1 MKKLSYLSLSLMMA
15 FPAMAADNAC
25 NSQTDSSP
33 SSLGATGWA
42 EGATGGCGAPAKHTY
57 TVTNRQQL
65 IDALYDGQPTILPSG
80 EWVEPS
86 HQKKIIYIKGSID
99 LNADENGN
107 PIKPEHYMA
116 MCSGNTFTS
125 YDQFFAKYLKTYTPQ
140 QWNKQSLVNGRPPE
154 LSGELESLRQCFSK
168 KQSQHIV
175 LRVGSNTSLIGLGSD
190 AEIKHGQLRLGQLR
204 FDRAANKERPY
215 NFKAENIVIRNIRFT
230 DAFDDFP
237 GWGPRDSFKVDK
249 KQFGQGNC
257 SDVYVDDTKNPTGC
271 SLRGGRWNS
280 EYDNITVE
288 NAQQV
293 WIDHNSFSDGE
304 RTDDKFPPVWEA
316 PYNEKTQK
324 VQHHDALLD
333 IVGASSNVTVSNNH
347 FKHHD
352 KVGLIGG
359 SDSANKLTGYGPS
372 ALDVTMHDN
381 YYETTGQR
389 MPRVRFG
396 RVHVYNNVYDVD
408 YRKSPYPKYRLG
420 DAMMV
425 GTAGKIFAENN
436 VFNVPGKQ
444 KDIINKLIGFS
455 SKQKN
460 KDKCMAQGWSEA
472 ECGSYYF
479 AHNNVLN
486 GTEVDLIPVASK
498 KAAKSSSNAPLTILD
513 PNSDQSYW
521 LPSKN
526 YSYLL
531 KPTARL
537 SEHVKTN
544 AGSGKLAQ

>member
-1 MKKLSYLSLSLMMA
+1 MKTFPLLTLPLVMA
-15 FPAMAADNAC
+15 FPAMAADNSCSKA
-25 NSQTDSSP
+25 TDSNP

-42 EGATGGCGAPAKHTY
+42 EGATGGCGAPAERVY

-65 IDALYDGQPTILPSG
+65 LDALYDGKPAITADG
-80 EWVEPS
+80 AWVEPS
-86 HQKKIIYIKGSID
+86 HQKKIIYVKGSID

-107 PIKPEHYMA
+107 AIKPEHYMA
-116 MCSGNTFTS
+116 MCSNKFNS
-125 YDQFFAKYLKTYTPQ
+125 YDVFFDQYLKTYLPHE
-140 QWNKQSLVNGRPPE
+140 WNKQSLVNGRPPE

-175 LRVGSNTSLIGLGSD
+175 LRVGSNTSIIGLGAD

-204 FDRAANKERPY
+204 FDREANKEKPY
-215 NFKAENIVIRNIRFT
+215 NFKAENIVIRNIHFT

-249 KQFGQGNC
+249 KEFGQGNC
-257 SDVYVDDTKNPTGC
+257 SDVYVDDKTNPTGC
-271 SLRGGRWNS
+271 KIRGGRWNS

-288 NAQQV
+288 NASQV
-293 WIDHNSFSDGE
+293 WIDHNSFSDGD
-304 RTDDKFPPVWEA
+304 RTDDKFPPVWQA

-333 IVGASSNVTVSNNH
+333 VVGASTKVTISHNQ

-381 YYETTGQR
+381 FYDTTGQR

-396 RVHVYNNVYDVD
+396 RVHVYNNVYNVD

-436 VFNVPGKQ
+436 VFNVPGKE
-444 KDIINKLIGFS
+444 KDIINKMIGFS
-455 SKQKN
+455 SKQSNKN
-460 KDKCMAQGWSEA
+460 KCIKQGWSEA
-472 ECGSYYF
+472 QCGSYYY
-479 AHNNVLN
+479 AQNMVLN
-486 GTEVDLIPVASK
+486 GKAVNLIDVATK
-498 KAAKSSSNAPLTILD
+498 KAEKSKSNAKLEILD
-513 PNSDQSYW
+513 PNSNASYW
-521 LPSKN
+521 IPNKT

-531 KPTARL
+531 KPTDNLEKQVIDNSGA
-537 SEHVKTN
+537 
-544 AGSGKLAQ
+544 GKLTQ